1 MPTTREEEKMSITI
15 KGVTKQDTAYDKRIT
30 FEREGV
36 EYSVLLHWDSYD
48 GFDLNFLDGRGFTTT
63 PEWAI
68 EWYEVEGEGES
79 LEYSLDALTDQV
91 IEASYL

>member
-1 MPTTREEEKMSITI
+1 MSITI

-36 EYSVLLHWDSYD
+36 EYFVLLHWDIYD
-48 GFDLNFLDGRGFTTT
+48 GFDLDFLKANQRTFTGD

-68 EWYEVEGEGES
+68 EWNEDENEGKS
-79 LEYSLDALTDQV
+79 LAYFLDKLTDEV
-91 IEASYL
+91 IEESYL